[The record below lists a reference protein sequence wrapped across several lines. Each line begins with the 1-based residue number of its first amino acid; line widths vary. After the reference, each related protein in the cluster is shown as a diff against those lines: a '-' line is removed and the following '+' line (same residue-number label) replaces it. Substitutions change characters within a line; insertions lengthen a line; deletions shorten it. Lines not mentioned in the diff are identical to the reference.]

1 MSSRYL
7 QGMSSRHLQGMYL
20 RRLQDMSSRRLQDM
34 SSRRFKDM
42 SSRPINICWVVTTL
56 CFQRR
61 FSDRLLKLQQCRD
74 SEVIFLAKI

>member
-20 RRLQDMSSRRLQDM
+20 RLLQDMSSRRLQDM

-42 SSRPINICWVVTTL
+42 PSRSTNICWVVTTL